1 MRFFT
6 SGLMFDSS
14 DYCSRWRFHDNTE
27 RNNYII
33 KRWNDVVTED
43 DEVII
48 LGGIGEFEYLNDLKG
63 KKTLMMDTRD
73 MNFYLSYVSAITN
86 VRDEF
91 YDKEMFEVYVIEN
104 YDVEKV
110 IFNTKIMRK
119 LYSGRVV
126 SVTTDK
132 TPYTK
137 SDRFSIV
144 SGNDYIRFDKKLIN
158 VEFGINYMTLVSE
171 VNIENLIRKA
181 ERSKVS

>member
-1 MRFFT
+1 
-6 SGLMFDSS
+6 
-14 DYCSRWRFHDNTE
+14 
-27 RNNYII
+27 
-33 KRWNDVVTED
+33 
-43 DEVII
+43 
-48 LGGIGEFEYLNDLKG
+48 
-63 KKTLMMDTRD
+63 
-73 MNFYLSYVSAITN
+73 
-86 VRDEF
+86 
-91 YDKEMFEVYVIEN
+91 MFEVYVIEN

-132 TPYTK
+132 TPSTK